1 MDEQTLL
8 KTPLKTWP
16 GERGVQAC
24 EVVIQPT
31 PSLQNRRHAPWE
43 HPVGHGTM
51 YLDWPPFYSP
61 SCYLPPIQVGTSAWL
76 SVWESDEVSR
86 QCQLFQRNGLKG
98 EKTKQSHGLTGCSFT
113 GLEVRC
119 QSSVCEGESRE
130 GLSTGVPEC
139 EVTFCMEWG
148 RKVSVCGVY
157 ILCGG

>member
-16 GERGVQAC
+16 GEREVQA
-24 EVVIQPT
+24 VRWSYNPLPASRTGGTLHGSIQWIM
-31 PSLQNRRHAPWE
+31 APCTLS
-43 HPVGHGTM
+43 G
-51 YLDWPPFYSP
+51 LPFTLP
-61 SCYLPPIQVGTSAWL
+61 AVYLPPIQVGNSSWL
-76 SVWESDEVSR
+76 SVWETDEVSR

-98 EKTKQSHGLTGCSFT
+98 EKTEQSHGLTGCSFT

-139 EVTFCMEWG
+139 EVTLCME
-148 RKVSVCGVY
+148 
-157 ILCGG
+157 